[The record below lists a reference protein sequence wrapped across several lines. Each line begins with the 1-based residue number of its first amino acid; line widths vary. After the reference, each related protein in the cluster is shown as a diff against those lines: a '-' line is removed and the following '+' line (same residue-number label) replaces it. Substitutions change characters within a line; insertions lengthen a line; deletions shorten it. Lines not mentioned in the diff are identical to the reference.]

1 MKPRLIDTHA
11 HLDAEI
17 YTNDLDIVVKHALEE
32 GVWMVT
38 IGDDYASSK
47 RAVQIAERYPEGV
60 YAAIGL
66 HPLKVSGAL
75 TADDKLLELERFHE
89 LATHP
94 KVVAIGETGLD
105 FHDIPDHDRNDPRL
119 MEARLKKEN
128 QMRVFGKFLDLS
140 REMRLPLLLHCREA
154 HEEMLDMLE
163 TWNKTTRGF
172 DSHGIIHC
180 FSGDWRE
187 ARRYYNLD
195 FAISFTGLMT
205 HGAYQTE
212 VLKNSPESRI
222 VVESDCPYLTPVAW
236 SIRRNEPAYCASVAA
251 AVAGTRGVTSDTVER
266 FTTENALRIL
276 KRIPR

>member
-17 YTNDLDIVVKHALEE
+17 YAKDLDIVVQQAIRE
-32 GVWMVT
+32 GVWIVT
-38 IGDDYASSK
+38 IGDDYESSK
-47 RAVQIAERYPEGV
+47 RAIAIAERYGEGV

-66 HPLKVSGAL
+66 HPLKVTHAQS
-75 TADDKLLELERFHE
+75 ADDTLLALEKFHA
-89 LATHP
+89 LAAHP

-105 FHDIPDHDRNDPRL
+105 FHTIPEHQRNDPQRA
-119 MEARLKKEN
+119 EARLQKEN

-140 REMRLPLLLHCREA
+140 RETRLPLLLHCREA
-154 HEEMLDMLE
+154 HEEMLAMLE
-163 TWNKTTRGF
+163 TWDKTTRGF
-172 DSHGIIHC
+172 NSRGIVHC
-180 FSGDWRE
+180 FSGDVRE
-187 ARRYYNLD
+187 ARRYYDLD

-212 VLKNSPESRI
+212 VLKKSPDSRI

-251 AVAGTRGVTSDTVER
+251 AVAGVRGVPVETLER
-266 FTTENALRIL
+266 ITTENTLRIL
-276 KRIPR
+276 TRIPR